1 MSSGPQDRCWETIQT
16 DRQQS
21 ESETKKVKQKN
32 KNPGILKWEKRSLP
46 WILSSA
52 SAFAKLYPTLLPP
65 SPKRLGL
72 FPPPPIVAYVT
83 MLARPTQQEIR
94 RKNEK
99 IRPRR
104 CCVVT
109 SSSSKVR

>member
-72 FPPPPIVAYVT
+72 FPPPHSRLRNNVGSPD
-83 MLARPTQQEIR
+83 PTRDQK
-94 RKNEK
+94 KNEK